1 MLVSAALR
9 YFISI
14 IEPPRVVT
22 RDTTGEGSISCSR
35 PSSHKSQPV
44 DNLNHCPA
52 CDLAGQGSL
61 LGRPAVRPAGDPSG
75 HCTPCVWSNRDGRGH
90 LGRGEVGSG
99 RVRSG
104 RYLESGSF
112 GRREVADAGLAR
124 RTADPP
130 SRGWNTRYRDTGHS
144 GAAHTREEA
153 PAPLRSGY
161 RDRLLRAGHRTHK
174 TQLVLNHLLQCNV
187 TQLSCSTL
195 STN

>member
-22 RDTTGEGSISCSR
+22 RDTTGEGSINCSR

-104 RYLESGSF
+104 QVGSLPQV
-112 GRREVADAGLAR
+112 GVVWPAVGSRRWA
-124 RTADPP
+124 
-130 SRGWNTRYRDTGHS
+130 
-144 GAAHTREEA
+144 GAADGRSSVPWLEQPVQRHRSQQGSTHERGGTGTAEA
-153 PAPLRSGY
+153 RLQRPASESRPPGS
-161 RDRLLRAGHRTHK
+161 
-174 TQLVLNHLLQCNV
+174 
-187 TQLSCSTL
+187 
-195 STN
+195 